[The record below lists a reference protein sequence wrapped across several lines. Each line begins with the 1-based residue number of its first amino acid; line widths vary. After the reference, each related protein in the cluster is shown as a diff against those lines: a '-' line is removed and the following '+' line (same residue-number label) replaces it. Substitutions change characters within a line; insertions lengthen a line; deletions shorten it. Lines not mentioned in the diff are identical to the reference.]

1 MNKVVINHLD
11 KLFVTS
17 DASTIAGELEIQ
29 HPAAR
34 LIVLA
39 AQAQHAEVGDGCN
52 FVLTFAGELLGHA
65 EALLRDG
72 LHPVEIADGYAKAG
86 KAALAALESLVVPGS
101 VDLDLTSA
109 DAVARRL
116 LGPLSSKQYG
126 VEATLAAL
134 VARAC
139 VAVLPPNP
147 ANFAVDNVRVV
158 KIRGGTLSDSYVERG
173 LVLRRGVEGRVASA
187 ANARV
192 AVYAQG
198 FDTSSTE
205 TKGTVLI
212 RSAGELEGYAKGE
225 EAKLEQVVKA
235 VAGGCCV
242 VLWGWR
248 GDWVSPSDPD
258 AVLPTPLHVR
268 PNAPAHP

>member
-126 VEATLAAL
+126 VEVTLAAL

-242 VLWGWR
+242 FLGGWR
-248 GDWVSPSDPD
+248 GG
-258 AVLPTPLHVR
+258 
-268 PNAPAHP
+268 